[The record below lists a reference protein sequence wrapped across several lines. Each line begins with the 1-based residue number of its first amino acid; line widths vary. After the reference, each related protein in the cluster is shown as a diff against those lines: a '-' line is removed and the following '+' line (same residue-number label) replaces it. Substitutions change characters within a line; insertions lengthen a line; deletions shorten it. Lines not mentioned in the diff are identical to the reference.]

1 MKSKNQKIKKIISEN
16 YLTFILTVI
25 FLIFSLVGLAQSVSR
40 DEAFRQSCKTQFHLV
55 YAPPAAYYPLENQP
69 NLLDL
74 SQPSPYF
81 NVYFIESKID
91 KVIIGTYI
99 LPLSCSNLAS
109 VDMQFLF
116 HINSIRKYN
125 YNKKEIANSFV
136 IYPNEISENLNSNF
150 SGEYSFY
157 MKKSFMGKYN
167 YCSVRFLQVSKEA
180 LIFTFHLFERNKPK
194 LIQKTL
200 ESTINMIKFDE
211 AFSKNVPYGDPL
223 K

>member
-1 MKSKNQKIKKIISEN
+1 MKSKNQKIKKIINVN
-16 YLTFILTVI
+16 YFTFIMTVI
-25 FLIFSLVGLAQSVSR
+25 FLIFSLVGLAQSESR
-40 DEAFRQSCKTQFHLV
+40 EEAFRQSFITQFHLV
-55 YAPPAAYYPLENQP
+55 YATPEGYFPMENQP
-69 NLLDL
+69 NSLDL

-81 NVYFIESKID
+81 NVFFIESKID

-99 LPLSCSNLAS
+99 LPLSCSNLAT

-125 YNKKEIANSFV
+125 YNKKEIANSFA
-136 IYPNEISENLNSNF
+136 IYPNEISKNLNSNF

-211 AFSKNVPYGDPL
+211 AFSQNIPYGDPL